1 VYPGAYPTQKRSARV
16 TNVTKPDHLSDEQ
29 IELFGRLAEKVV
41 KLGFALPAILFLETM
56 RPLNFVGSQV
66 MLFFQPML
74 KTWFT
79 VREYDL
85 IQKALENRETLGY
98 LTDLIEERDGAQKA
112 IEQELKAK
120 LKAEKRAR
128 KDAKRKS

>member
-1 VYPGAYPTQKRSARV
+1 M